1 MPVIP
6 AMSAMPAM
14 PSQKQIPHSISGVI
28 PAMAVMSDAAH
39 PHRAVPPAALAM
51 IGGGQ
56 MALALAEGF
65 CRAGLLKP
73 SDITVFDPHPA
84 AKERLAARVP
94 GIIFAEAGSQAAA
107 AARIVFLAVKPQQA
121 AAACHDFAASLG
133 ADAVVVSIVAGLTTH
148 RLAELTGTRRIVR
161 VMPNTPCL
169 VGRGVS
175 VICHTPDVP
184 AADAARV
191 HELLAAVGRVHE
203 ADESLMDAVTGLSGS
218 GPGFVALVVEAL
230 ADGGVKAGLPR
241 QLALAL
247 ATETLSGTAAL
258 LEQTG
263 EHPAQ
268 IKDRVSSPGGT
279 TIAGLAVLEQRGVRG
294 ALIDAVVTAA
304 ARARELGT

>member
-1 MPVIP
+1 
-6 AMSAMPAM
+6 MS
-14 PSQKQIPHSISGVI
+14 QDKQ
-28 PAMAVMSDAAH
+28 AAG
-39 PHRAVPPAALAM
+39 PPADGPGSIAM

-65 CRAGLLKP
+65 CRAGLLGAA
-73 SDITVFDPHPA
+73 DIIVHDPVPA
-84 AKERLAARVP
+84 ARERLAARVP
-94 GIIFAEAGSQAAA
+94 GIRFASGGGEAAA
-107 AARIVFLAVKPQQA
+107 AAGIVFLAVKPQQA
-121 AAACHDFAASLG
+121 AAACRECSAALS
-133 ADAVVVSIVAGLTTH
+133 AEAVVVSIVAGLT
-148 RLAELTGTRRIVR
+148 LANLADLTGSRRIVR

-175 VICHTPDVP
+175 VVCRTPEVP
-184 AADAARV
+184 AAGLARV
-191 HELLAAVGRVHE
+191 LALLASVGSVHE
-203 ADESLMDAVTGLSGS
+203 ADESLLDAVTGLSGS

-241 QLALAL
+241 SLALAL

-258 LEQTG
+258 LAETG

-294 ALIDAVVTAA
+294 ALIDAVVAAA
-304 ARARELGT
+304 ARARELGR

>member
-1 MPVIP
+1 MSHATQP
-6 AMSAMPAM
+6 ATSPLS
-14 PSQKQIPHSISGVI
+14 PS
-28 PAMAVMSDAAH
+28 
-39 PHRAVPPAALAM
+39 RAIAM

-65 CRAGLLKP
+65 CRAGLLQP
-73 SDITVFDPHPA
+73 SDITVHDPVA
-84 AKERLAARVP
+84 AARERLTARVP
-94 GIIFAEAGSQAAA
+94 GIQFAESNAAA
-107 AARIVFLAVKPQQA
+107 AATARIVFLAVKPQQA
-121 AAACHDFAASLG
+121 AAACQEFAAAL
-133 ADAVVVSIVAGLTTH
+133 APDAIVVSIVAGLTLH
-148 RLAELTGTRRIVR
+148 NLAELAGTRRIVR

-175 VICHTPDVP
+175 VVCRTPEVP
-184 AADAARV
+184 AGDLARV
-191 HELLAAVGRVHE
+191 LELLAAVGRVHE

-218 GPGFVALVVEAL
+218 GPGFVALLVEAL

-241 QLALAL
+241 SLSLAL

-258 LEQTG
+258 LDQTG

-304 ARARELGT
+304 ARARELGK

>member
-1 MPVIP
+1 V
-6 AMSAMPAM
+6 
-14 PSQKQIPHSISGVI
+14 SQ
-28 PAMAVMSDAAH
+28 
-39 PHRAVPPAALAM
+39 AALSTEAQTPQSQAVAM

-65 CRAGLLKP
+65 CRAGLLQP
-73 SDITVFDPHPA
+73 TDITVHDPVPA
-84 AKERLAARVP
+84 ARERLAGRVP
-94 GIIFAEAGSQAAA
+94 GIHFADSGAAAAA

-121 AAACHDFAASLG
+121 AAACREFAAAL
-133 ADAVVVSIVAGLTTH
+133 APDAVVVSIVAGLTLH
-148 RLAELTGTRRIVR
+148 NLAELAGTPRIVR

-175 VICHTPDVP
+175 VVCRTPEVP
-184 AADAARV
+184 AGDLARV
-191 HELLAAVGRVHE
+191 LGLLAAVGRVHE

-218 GPGFVALVVEAL
+218 GPGFVALLVEAL

-241 QLALAL
+241 SLALAL

-258 LEQTG
+258 LDQTG

-304 ARARELGT
+304 ARARELGK

>member
-1 MPVIP
+1 
-6 AMSAMPAM
+6 MSQATLSTETQTPQ
-14 PSQKQIPHSISGVI
+14 S
-28 PAMAVMSDAAH
+28 
-39 PHRAVPPAALAM
+39 RAIAM

-65 CRAGLLKP
+65 CRAGLLQP
-73 SDITVFDPHPA
+73 TDITVHDPVPA
-84 AKERLAARVP
+84 ARERLAGRVP
-94 GIIFAEAGSQAAA
+94 GIHFADNGAVAAA

-121 AAACHDFAASLG
+121 SAACREFAAALA
-133 ADAVVVSIVAGLTTH
+133 ADAVVVSIVAGLTLH
-148 RLAELTGTRRIVR
+148 NLAELAGTPRIIR

-175 VICHTPDVP
+175 VVCHTPEVP
-184 AADAARV
+184 AGDLARV
-191 HELLAAVGRVHE
+191 LELLAAVGRVHE
-203 ADESLMDAVTGLSGS
+203 ADETLMDAVTGLSGS
-218 GPGFVALVVEAL
+218 GPGFVALLVEAL

-241 QLALAL
+241 SLALAL

-258 LEQTG
+258 LDQTG

-304 ARARELGT
+304 ARARELGK

>member
-1 MPVIP
+1 
-6 AMSAMPAM
+6 MSHATLSTGAQTPQ
-14 PSQKQIPHSISGVI
+14 S
-28 PAMAVMSDAAH
+28 
-39 PHRAVPPAALAM
+39 RAIAM

-65 CRAGLLKP
+65 CRAGLLQP
-73 SDITVFDPHPA
+73 TDITVHDPVPA
-84 AKERLAARVP
+84 ARERLAGRVP
-94 GIIFAEAGSQAAA
+94 GIHFADSGAAAAA

-121 AAACHDFAASLG
+121 SAACREFAAALA
-133 ADAVVVSIVAGLTTH
+133 ADAVVVSIVAGLTLH
-148 RLAELTGTRRIVR
+148 NLAELAGTPRIIR

-175 VICHTPDVP
+175 VVCHTPEVP
-184 AADAARV
+184 AGDLARV
-191 HELLAAVGRVHE
+191 LELLAAVGRVHE
-203 ADESLMDAVTGLSGS
+203 ADETLMDAVTGLSGS

-241 QLALAL
+241 SLALAL

-304 ARARELGT
+304 ARARELGK

>member
-1 MPVIP
+1 
-6 AMSAMPAM
+6 MSQAT
-14 PSQKQIPHSISGVI
+14 PSTGAQTPQS
-28 PAMAVMSDAAH
+28 
-39 PHRAVPPAALAM
+39 RAIAM

-65 CRAGLLKP
+65 CRAGLLQP
-73 SDITVFDPHPA
+73 TDITVHDPVPA
-84 AKERLAARVP
+84 ARERLAGRVP
-94 GIIFAEAGSQAAA
+94 GIHFADSGAAAAA

-121 AAACHDFAASLG
+121 AAACREFAAAL
-133 ADAVVVSIVAGLTTH
+133 APDAVVVSIVAGLTLH
-148 RLAELTGTRRIVR
+148 NLAELTGTPRIVR

-175 VICHTPDVP
+175 VVCRTPEVP
-184 AADAARV
+184 AGDLARV
-191 HELLAAVGRVHE
+191 LALLAAVGRVHE
-203 ADESLMDAVTGLSGS
+203 ADETLMDAVTGLSGS
-218 GPGFVALVVEAL
+218 GPGFVALLVEAL

-241 QLALAL
+241 SLALAL

-258 LEQTG
+258 LDQTG

-304 ARARELGT
+304 ARARELGK

>member
-1 MPVIP
+1 
-6 AMSAMPAM
+6 MSQATLSTGAQTPQ
-14 PSQKQIPHSISGVI
+14 P
-28 PAMAVMSDAAH
+28 
-39 PHRAVPPAALAM
+39 RAIAM

-65 CRAGLLKP
+65 CRAGLLQP
-73 SDITVFDPHPA
+73 TDITVHDPVPA
-84 AKERLAARVP
+84 ARERLAGRVP
-94 GIIFAEAGSQAAA
+94 GIHFADNGAAAAA

-121 AAACHDFAASLG
+121 SAACREFAAALA
-133 ADAVVVSIVAGLTTH
+133 ADAVVVSIVAGLTLH
-148 RLAELTGTRRIVR
+148 NLAELAGTPRIIR

-175 VICHTPDVP
+175 VVCRTPEVP
-184 AADAARV
+184 AGDLARV
-191 HELLAAVGRVHE
+191 LELLAAVGRVHE
-203 ADESLMDAVTGLSGS
+203 ADETLMDAVTGLSGS
-218 GPGFVALVVEAL
+218 GPGFVALLVEAL

-241 QLALAL
+241 SLALAL

-258 LEQTG
+258 LDQTG

-304 ARARELGT
+304 ARARELGK

>member
-1 MPVIP
+1 
-6 AMSAMPAM
+6 MSHATLSTGAQTPQ
-14 PSQKQIPHSISGVI
+14 S
-28 PAMAVMSDAAH
+28 
-39 PHRAVPPAALAM
+39 RAIAM

-65 CRAGLLKP
+65 CRAGLLQP
-73 SDITVFDPHPA
+73 TDITVHDPVPA
-84 AKERLAARVP
+84 ARERLAGRVP
-94 GIIFAEAGSQAAA
+94 GIHFADNGAVAAA

-121 AAACHDFAASLG
+121 SAACREFAAALA
-133 ADAVVVSIVAGLTTH
+133 ADAVVVSIVAGLTLH
-148 RLAELTGTRRIVR
+148 NLAELAGTPRIIR

-175 VICHTPDVP
+175 VVCRTPEVP
-184 AADAARV
+184 AGDLARV
-191 HELLAAVGRVHE
+191 LELLAAVGRVHE
-203 ADESLMDAVTGLSGS
+203 ADETLMDAVTGLSGS

-241 QLALAL
+241 SLALAL

-304 ARARELGT
+304 ARARELGK

>member
-1 MPVIP
+1 
-6 AMSAMPAM
+6 MSQAT
-14 PSQKQIPHSISGVI
+14 PSTGAQTPQS
-28 PAMAVMSDAAH
+28 
-39 PHRAVPPAALAM
+39 RAIAM

-65 CRAGLLKP
+65 CRAGLLQP
-73 SDITVFDPHPA
+73 TDITVHDPVPA
-84 AKERLAARVP
+84 ARERLAGRVP
-94 GIIFAEAGSQAAA
+94 GIHFADSGAAAAA

-121 AAACHDFAASLG
+121 AAACREFAAAL
-133 ADAVVVSIVAGLTTH
+133 APDAVVVSIVAGLTLH
-148 RLAELTGTRRIVR
+148 NLAELTGTPRIVR

-175 VICHTPDVP
+175 VVCRTPEVP
-184 AADAARV
+184 AGDLARV
-191 HELLAAVGRVHE
+191 LALLAAVGRVHE
-203 ADESLMDAVTGLSGS
+203 ADETLMDAVTGLSGS
-218 GPGFVALVVEAL
+218 GPGFVALLVEAL

-241 QLALAL
+241 SLAIAL

-258 LEQTG
+258 LDQTG

-304 ARARELGT
+304 ARARELGK

>member
-1 MPVIP
+1 
-6 AMSAMPAM
+6 MSQATLSTGAQTPQ
-14 PSQKQIPHSISGVI
+14 S
-28 PAMAVMSDAAH
+28 
-39 PHRAVPPAALAM
+39 RAIAM

-65 CRAGLLKP
+65 CRAGLLQP
-73 SDITVFDPHPA
+73 IDITVHDPVPA
-84 AKERLAARVP
+84 ARERLAGRVP
-94 GIIFAEAGSQAAA
+94 GIHFADNGAAAAA

-121 AAACHDFAASLG
+121 SAACQEFAAALA
-133 ADAVVVSIVAGLTTH
+133 ADAVVVSIVAGLTLH
-148 RLAELTGTRRIVR
+148 NLAELAGTPRIIR

-175 VICHTPDVP
+175 VVCRTPEVP
-184 AADAARV
+184 AGDLSRV
-191 HELLAAVGRVHE
+191 LQLLAAVGRVHE
-203 ADESLMDAVTGLSGS
+203 ADETLMDAVTGLSGS
-218 GPGFVALVVEAL
+218 GPGFVALFVEAL

-241 QLALAL
+241 SLALAL

-304 ARARELGT
+304 ARARELGK

>member
-1 MPVIP
+1 
-6 AMSAMPAM
+6 MSQATLSTKTQTPQ
-14 PSQKQIPHSISGVI
+14 S
-28 PAMAVMSDAAH
+28 
-39 PHRAVPPAALAM
+39 RAIAM

-65 CRAGLLKP
+65 CRAGLLQP
-73 SDITVFDPHPA
+73 TDITVHDPVPA
-84 AKERLAARVP
+84 ARERLAGRVP
-94 GIIFAEAGSQAAA
+94 GIHFADSGAAAAA

-121 AAACHDFAASLG
+121 AAACRESAAAL
-133 ADAVVVSIVAGLTTH
+133 APDAVVVSIVAGLTLH
-148 RLAELTGTRRIVR
+148 NLAELAGTPRIIR

-175 VICHTPDVP
+175 VVCRTPEVP
-184 AADAARV
+184 AGDLARV
-191 HELLAAVGRVHE
+191 LELLAAVGRVHE
-203 ADESLMDAVTGLSGS
+203 ADETLMDAVTGLSGS
-218 GPGFVALVVEAL
+218 GPGFVALLVEAL

-241 QLALAL
+241 SLALAL
-247 ATETLSGTAAL
+247 AIETLSGTAAL

-294 ALIDAVVTAA
+294 ALIDAVVAAA
-304 ARARELGT
+304 ARARELGK